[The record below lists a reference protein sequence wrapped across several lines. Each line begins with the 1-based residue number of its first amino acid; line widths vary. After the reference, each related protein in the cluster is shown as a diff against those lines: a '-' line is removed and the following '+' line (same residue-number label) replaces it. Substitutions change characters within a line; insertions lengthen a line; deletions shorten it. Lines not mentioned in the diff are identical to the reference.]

1 MEVLPF
7 ESRYYNRRG
16 AGEISGGGERNQERE
31 EIRRRETRRLSA
43 GGCVRCVL
51 PFATLLLRLQ
61 LIGRMH
67 WPHAVAAAAAINAG
81 HAGVSFRPLSAH
93 P

>member
-16 AGEISGGGERNQERE
+16 AGEIPGGGERKE
-31 EIRRRETRRLSA
+31 ETRRLATRRLSA

-67 WPHAVAAAAAINAG
+67 WPLAVAAAAVINAG
-81 HAGVSFRPLSAH
+81 HAGVSFLPLSAH